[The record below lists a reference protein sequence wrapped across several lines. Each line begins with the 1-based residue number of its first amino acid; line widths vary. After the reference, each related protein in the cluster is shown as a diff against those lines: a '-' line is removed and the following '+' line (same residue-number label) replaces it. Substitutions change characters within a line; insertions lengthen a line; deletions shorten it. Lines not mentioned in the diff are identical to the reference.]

1 MSLNMEPLSD
11 NLAVAITGV
20 DLAKELNAELF
31 EEIVDIFVRKQVVVF
46 RDQHIEP
53 QHQLAFSRR
62 FGPLE
67 MLFDDDQR
75 VPGFPE
81 IAILS
86 NEMVDGKFIGVV
98 AAGDFWHSDQSYR
111 KQPSLATMLYAHK
124 IPKIGGDT
132 EFADMHGAYESLPEE
147 IKKLI
152 AGRMGIHQRSKLGN
166 PRVAVTRAGG
176 EEYYQRKATKNV
188 LHPMVRTHPVTG
200 RKGLYVS
207 PRFTVGIEGMAD
219 AEAQPLLDTLFAYQ
233 TAPSNVYR
241 HKWTLGDFVMWDNR
255 SLNHQACG
263 GYAMDDIRLMH
274 RTSTIGD
281 APFA

>member
-1 MSLNMEPLSD
+1 MPLNMQPLSD
-11 NLAVAITGV
+11 EFAVAITGV
-20 DLAKELNAELF
+20 DLAEELSPELF
-31 EEIVDIFVRKQVVVF
+31 DEIVDIFAKKQVVVF

-81 IAILS
+81 VAVLS
-86 NEMVDGKFIGVV
+86 NEKVDGKFIGVV

-111 KQPSLATMLYAHK
+111 KTPSLATLLYAHK

-147 IKKLI
+147 IKKRI
-152 AGRMGIHQRSKLGN
+152 EGRMGIHQRSKLGN
-166 PRVAVTRAGG
+166 HRVAVTREGG
-176 EEYYQRKATKNV
+176 EEYYQRKATRNV
-188 LHPMVRTHPVTG
+188 LHPLVRTHPVTG

-207 PRFTVGIEGMAD
+207 PRFTVGIEGMDD

-233 TAPSNVYR
+233 TAPGNVYR

-281 APFA
+281 EPFA

>member
-11 NLAVAITGV
+11 KFGVAITGV
-20 DLAKELNAELF
+20 DLAKELDAELF

-67 MLFDDDQR
+67 SLFDDDQR

-86 NEMVDGKFIGVV
+86 NEKVDGKFIGVV

-111 KQPSLATMLYAHK
+111 TQPSLATMLYAHK

-132 EFADMHGAYESLPEE
+132 EFADMHGAYERLPEE

-166 PRVAVTRAGG
+166 PRVAVTREGG
-176 EEYYQRKATKNV
+176 EEYYQRKVTKNV

-233 TAPSNVYR
+233 TAPENVYR

-281 APFA
+281 EPFA